1 MKVLIIGGSGF
12 IGSHIVDKFL
22 KENWEVTIFDKQ
34 REMFRPDNKN
44 ATFESGDINNKNHV
58 ENIVARNFD
67 AIIYSLSTTTP
78 KTSND
83 NPEFDIISNL
93 IPIVN
98 LLEMCTR
105 HKTGKI
111 VYLSS
116 GGAIY
121 GESNTEKHNESD
133 SVFPICSY
141 AITKLSAEKYL
152 HMYEKLHGLNYA
164 ALRISNP
171 YGPRQNPMAKQGV
184 ISVFLHKILNEQK
197 IEIWGDGSVIRDYIY
212 VTDVATACFYAANS
226 TKNGVFNIGSGIG
239 LSLKKLVEI
248 LALETNRKPEL
259 QWLPGRAVDVP
270 KIILDCTNA
279 EKNLNWKP
287 LIPFDLGLKNTINW
301 INNTSIADQKNSN
314 PSQKLNTKK
323 I

>member
-1 MKVLIIGGSGF
+1 MKALIIGGSGF

-34 REMFRPDNKN
+34 REMFRQDNEN
-44 ATFESGDINNKNHV
+44 IIFESGNINDKNLI

-78 KTSND
+78 KTSNE
-83 NPEFDIISNL
+83 NPEFDIASNL
-93 IPIVN
+93 IPLVN
-98 LLEMCTR
+98 LLEICTR

-121 GESNTEKHNESD
+121 GESNTDKHTEND

-152 HMYEKLHGLNYA
+152 HMYEKLHGLSYT

-212 VTDVATACFYAANS
+212 VADVANACFHAANS

-248 LALETNRKPEL
+248 LALETNKTPEL
-259 QWLPGRAVDVP
+259 HWLPGRDMDVP
-270 KIILDCTNA
+270 KVILDCTNA

-287 LIPFDLGLKNTINW
+287 LISLNFGLKKTINW
-301 INNTSIADQKNSN
+301 INSISIENK
-314 PSQKLNTKK
+314 
-323 I
+323 